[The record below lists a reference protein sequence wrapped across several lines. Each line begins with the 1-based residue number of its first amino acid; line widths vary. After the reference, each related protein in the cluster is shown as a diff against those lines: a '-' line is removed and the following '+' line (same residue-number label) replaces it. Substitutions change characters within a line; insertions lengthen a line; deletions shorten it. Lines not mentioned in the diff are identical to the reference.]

1 MIDKFKMPDKC
12 FLYRKFYFLVHK
24 MNNSAENLA
33 IVVNFENLAILEL
46 QNGHIGVMAKNID
59 NFILDFL
66 EFEAD
71 SFEIF
76 VI

>member
-33 IVVNFENLAILEL
+33 IVVNFENLAILE
-46 QNGHIGVMAKNID
+46 I
-59 NFILDFL
+59 
-66 EFEAD
+66 
-71 SFEIF
+71 
-76 VI
+76 

>member
-1 MIDKFKMPDKC
+1 
-12 FLYRKFYFLVHK
+12 
-24 MNNSAENLA
+24 MNNWAENLA
-33 IVVNFENLAILEL
+33 IFVNFENLAILEL